1 MDSKNQESMFDKLFN
16 SGKTLF
22 EDISKKVRQS
32 DFFKQGTCYICG
44 KPLIGIYYKDLY
56 GRKICTSH
64 QRRTCI
70 SCGGFCNDSAME
82 ISPGKYLCT
91 HCQHY
96 RTSLADAK
104 HIIKLIRKHYLSI
117 GLGEISRFHLEMVG
131 LEDLQRL
138 MQTSGDILGCAKMT
152 GRRFDIEVLRHLSH
166 TAMAGVLA
174 HEILHIWQYQR
185 GIFPPQDVC
194 EGFCNLGSYE
204 LYKTIGSPHAKA
216 KIVGLDKDPNPIYGE
231 GYRKIKRYYD
241 KEGWSG
247 VIRKMEGYVQ

>member
-82 ISPGKYLCT
+82 ISPGKYLCS

-117 GLGEISRFHLEMVG
+117 GLGEISPVWAKYHDSTWRWWGWRTCNGSCRLRETSWVA
-131 LEDLQRL
+131 QR
-138 MQTSGDILGCAKMT
+138 
-152 GRRFDIEVLRHLSH
+152 
-166 TAMAGVLA
+166 
-174 HEILHIWQYQR
+174 
-185 GIFPPQDVC
+185 
-194 EGFCNLGSYE
+194 
-204 LYKTIGSPHAKA
+204 
-216 KIVGLDKDPNPIYGE
+216 
-231 GYRKIKRYYD
+231 
-241 KEGWSG
+241 
-247 VIRKMEGYVQ
+247 